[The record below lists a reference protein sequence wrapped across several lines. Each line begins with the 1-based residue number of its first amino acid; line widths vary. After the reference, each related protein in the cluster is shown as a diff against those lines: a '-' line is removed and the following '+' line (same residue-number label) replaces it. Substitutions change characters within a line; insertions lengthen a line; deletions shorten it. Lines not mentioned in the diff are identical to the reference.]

1 MLTRAPV
8 SKKRL
13 QRLFS
18 CFLVMLLTTVSVIGL
33 LGVTQA
39 VAQSSDESMSD
50 ELSADDDAPVAIVIH
65 GGAGT
70 ILPENM
76 TAETEQQYRDAL
88 TEALQTGHDVLT
100 AGGSSMDAVVETLVV
115 LEDSPLFNAGKG
127 AVFTSE
133 GTVELDASIMDGATR
148 NAGALTGVT
157 NVRNPIRL
165 ARSILD
171 NSRHVM
177 MSGAGAETFALEQ
190 GFEET
195 PNEYFYTE
203 RRREALRRAQS
214 AEEAPTG
221 DAGDAME
228 FKDDPRS
235 RPDKFGTVGA
245 VALDRDGNIA
255 AGTSTGGMTN
265 KRFGR
270 VGDSPIIG
278 AGTYAHNETCGVSAT
293 GHGEYFIR
301 GVVAHDI
308 AARMRYGGMSVQEA
322 ASAVVMDELP
332 AIGEGGTGGVIALDA
347 EGNIAMPFNTPGM
360 YRGYVDTEGNLVV
373 QIYGNDE

>member
-1 MLTRAPV
+1 
-8 SKKRL
+8 
-13 QRLFS
+13 
-18 CFLVMLLTTVSVIGL
+18 MLLTTVCALGL
-33 LGVTQA
+33 AGIMHAT
-39 VAQSSDESMSD
+39 AQSKDD
-50 ELSADDDAPVAIVIH
+50 SAQDDPAQDDAPVAIVIH

-76 TAETEQQYRDAL
+76 TPETEQQYRDAL

-100 AGGSSMDAVVETLVV
+100 EDGSSMDAVVETLVV

-177 MSGAGAETFALEQ
+177 MSGAGAETFAAEQ
-190 GFEET
+190 GFEKT

-203 RRREALRRAQS
+203 RRRKALRRAQS
-214 AEEAPTG
+214 GDAGPTG

-228 FKDDPRS
+228 FTDDPRS

-245 VALDRDGNIA
+245 VALDRDGNIV

-270 VGDSPIIG
+270 VGDSPVIG

-301 GVVAHDI
+301 GAVAHDI
-308 AARMRYGGMSVQEA
+308 AARMRYGGMSLQDA
-322 ASAVVMDELP
+322 ANAVVMEELP
-332 AIGEGGTGGVIALDA
+332 SIGEGGTGGVIALDA

-360 YRGYVDTEGNLVV
+360 YRGYVDTEGELVV